1 MNAPE
6 VPLPPASEAAA
17 GRPGGRPAWATVPNA
32 ITLLR
37 LLLLAPVCWLL
48 VREAT
53 LGPGSVLLLALWA
66 STDWI
71 DGFLARRLHQV
82 SRVGQM
88 LDPIADRVGIGAV
101 VVCLA
106 AAGHLSWWAVG
117 IVLVTDLATALLAG
131 RAAARGR
138 IVVHLLGKTRTAVM
152 FLGIALLV
160 GALAFRPS
168 LAIVGTVV
176 VWVGVLLHIIAGA
189 SYIRAAATGSLTPP
203 QVTR

>member
-6 VPLPPASEAAA
+6 RPLPPTSDAPAPVTG
-17 GRPGGRPAWATVPNA
+17 GRPGWVTVPNA
-32 ITLLR
+32 VTLLR
-37 LLLLAPVCWLL
+37 LVLLAPVCWLL
-48 VREAT
+48 VRSASV
-53 LGPGSVLLLALWA
+53 GPLSVVLLALWA

-106 AAGHLSWWAVG
+106 VAGHLSWWAVG
-117 IVLVTDLATALLAG
+117 IVLATDLTTALIAG

-138 IVVHLLGKTRTAVM
+138 IVVHRLGKTRTAVL
-152 FLGIALLV
+152 FTGIAVLV
-160 GALAFRPS
+160 AALAFAPGF
-168 LAIVGTVV
+168 AVVGTVII
-176 VWVGVLLHIIAGA
+176 WVGVLLHILAGTA
-189 SYIRAAATGSLTPP
+189 YIRQAITGSWDRPE
-203 QVTR
+203 VTR